1 MPYQYLAYDA
11 EGAETR
17 GVLDVESEEVA
28 ERILWERDLTIA
40 DLKEVQKRLN
50 LSHLFPTIFGPKPR
64 DVILFSRQ
72 LATLIDSGVVITSAL
87 RLLAEHI
94 ANKALRE
101 ALSEIEEDVRMGTSL
116 SDAMSKHPIAF
127 PRLYCRMIEVGERTG
142 NFGGILRQ
150 LVTYMEKAQ
159 ATAIKIRGAMAYPVF
174 VLLLAFVV
182 MFIIINV
189 ALPPMMG
196 LFDEFGAELPW
207 TTRLLIAVTSF
218 LTTYRVHLFVGIAA
232 IVVAVAW
239 YTSRPTGRRMRDML
253 LIRLPILKK
262 IIVQGT
268 VARFSRTMA
277 TLLQAGL
284 PLTEVMELTK
294 QTIDNLIIGEAI
306 EQVRIETLKGRGMS
320 DSLAQIEFFP
330 KLLPFMVR
338 VGEETGTLDAHL
350 ATLSDFY
357 EEEVDRAIKAMTS
370 MMEPAMTIAVGLI
383 VGFVAVS
390 VIMPMYGLLGSI
402 R

>member
-50 LSHLFPTIFGPKPR
+50 LSRLFPTIFGPKPR

>member
-40 DLKEVQKRLN
+40 DLKEVQKRPN

-218 LTTYRVHLFVGIAA
+218 LTTYRVPLFVGIAA

>member
-1 MPYQYLAYDA
+1 MPYQYLAYDD

-17 GVLDVESEEVA
+17 GVLDVESEEAA

-40 DLKEVQKRLN
+40 DLKEVRKRLD
-50 LSHLFPTIFGPKPR
+50 LTHLFPTIFGPKPR

-72 LATLIDSGVVITSAL
+72 LATLIDSGVAITSAL
-87 RLLAEHI
+87 QLLAEHI

-116 SDAMSKHPIAF
+116 SDAMSKHSIAF
-127 PRLYCRMIEVGERTG
+127 PRLYCRMVEVGERTG
-142 NFGGILRQ
+142 NFGVILRQ

-159 ATAIKIRGAMAYPVF
+159 ATATKIRGAMAYPVF
-174 VLLLAFVV
+174 VLLLALVV

-218 LTTYRVHLFVGIAA
+218 LATYRVQIFVGIAA
-232 IVVAVAW
+232 IVVAITW
-239 YTSRPTGRRMRDML
+239 YTSRPTGRRTRDML
-253 LIRLPILKK
+253 LLRLPILGK

-268 VARFSRTMA
+268 VAKFSRTMA

-294 QTIDNLIIGEAI
+294 QTIDNIIIGEAI
-306 EQVRIETLKGRGMS
+306 EHVRIETLQGRGMS
-320 DSLAQIEFFP
+320 EPLARIEIFP

-338 VGEETGTLDAHL
+338 VGEETGMLDAHL

-370 MMEPAMTIAVGLI
+370 MMEPAMTIFVGLI